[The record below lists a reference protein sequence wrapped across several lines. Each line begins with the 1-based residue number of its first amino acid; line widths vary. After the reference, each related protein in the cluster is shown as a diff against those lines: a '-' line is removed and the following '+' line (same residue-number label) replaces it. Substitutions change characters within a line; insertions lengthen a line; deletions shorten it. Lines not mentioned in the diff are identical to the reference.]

1 MKEFQVTMPLPF
13 LSLRANSLRRILM
26 LAAVT
31 IAVVA
36 LSGSSWATSCSG
48 TIQLTNLNPQALC
61 TVAETAQMQP
71 TSVSLQYLSFAS
83 QAQGM
88 VLIYSNSLHT
98 QLADV
103 VTFTDV
109 NGVATISF
117 TPEST
122 LSTNMP
128 VLATISEGNSQ
139 GYTFLSLALTN
150 GKTMHVGI
158 CSSATNTA
166 NCSGGADSLRLSVGA
181 PEPGTFFLFGTGL
194 MGSGFLGFSKGKLA
208 QYFRNLI
215 KS

>member
-1 MKEFQVTMPLPF
+1 
-13 LSLRANSLRRILM
+13 M
-26 LAAVT
+26 LAAFTV
-31 IAVVA
+31 AVVA

-61 TVAETAQMQP
+61 TMAETTPMQP
-71 TSVSLQYLSFAS
+71 TSVNLQYLSFAS
-83 QAQGM
+83 RAQGV

-98 QLADV
+98 QLTDV
-103 VTFTDV
+103 VTFSDV
-109 NGVATISF
+109 NGVATIAF

-122 LSTNMP
+122 WSSGMP
-128 VLATISEGNSQ
+128 VLATMSEGNSQ
-139 GYTFLSLALTN
+139 GYTFLSLALTD

-158 CSSATNTA
+158 CSSAANTA

-194 MGSGFLGFSKGKLA
+194 MGSGFLGFAKGKWE
-208 QYFRNLI
+208 QHFRSLI

>member
-1 MKEFQVTMPLPF
+1 VNMPLPF
-13 LSLRANSLRRILM
+13 LSLRANRLRPILM

-61 TVAETAQMQP
+61 TMTETNPMQP
-71 TSVSLQYLSFAS
+71 TSVNLQYLSFAS
-83 QAQGM
+83 QAEGV

-98 QLADV
+98 QLTDV

-122 LSTNMP
+122 LSSNNMP
-128 VLATISEGNSQ
+128 VLATMSQGSSQ

-194 MGSGFLGFSKGKLA
+194 MGSGFLGFAKSKWA
-208 QYFRNLI
+208 QHFRSLI

>member
-1 MKEFQVTMPLPF
+1 MTMQLPF
-13 LSLRANSLRRILM
+13 LSLRANRLRPILM

-48 TIQLTNLNPQALC
+48 SIQLTNLNPQALC
-61 TVAETAQMQP
+61 TMADVNPMQP

-83 QAQGM
+83 QAQGV

-98 QLADV
+98 QLTDV
-103 VTFTDV
+103 VSFSDV

-122 LSTNMP
+122 WSSTMP
-128 VLATISEGNSQ
+128 VLATMSQGSSQ

-158 CSSATNTA
+158 CSSAANTA
-166 NCSGGADSLRLSVGA
+166 NCSDGADSLRLSVGA

-208 QYFRNLI
+208 QYFRSLI